1 VSMEFQLVLYPF
13 KWEFFLTKMDD
24 SEVFNILIDDLI
36 SPMARAI
43 KSLELRGDA
52 YYRLA
57 TNLERDL

>member
-1 VSMEFQLVLYPF
+1 MEFQLVLYPF

-57 TNLERDL
+57 TSLEKDL